1 MRKSLFLYLFIIA
14 VLLNIFT
21 YKYFTSKESSEQKS
35 ALETSD
41 SSTNS
46 SKVLSDSITHLTDKL
61 YDANTFSLENN
72 DRAQNYL
79 YESNK
84 INDVPAFA
92 EKVKQA
98 LLSYNDSP
106 EGNKYTDQVK
116 MGDQKFIISSV
127 KLLNHR
133 WVIANYS
140 NGQLWGEVLL
150 KYFVEENGSIS
161 FEIMNSYLYPA
172 NLN

>member
-14 VLLNIFT
+14 VLMNIFT
-21 YKYFTSKESSEQKS
+21 YKYFSSKESSEQK
-35 ALETSD
+35 LTTE
-41 SSTNS
+41 TNS
-46 SKVLSDSITHLTDKL
+46 NPQITSKILSDSITHLSDKL
-61 YDANTFSLENN
+61 YDANIFSLENN

-79 YESNK
+79 YESSK

-98 LLSYNDSP
+98 LLTYNDSP

-116 MGDQKFIISSV
+116 MGEQKFIINKV

-133 WVIANYS
+133 WIIANYS
-140 NGQLWGEVLL
+140 NGELWGEVLL

-161 FEIMNSYLYPA
+161 FEVMNSYLYPTA
-172 NLN
+172 LN

>member
-1 MRKSLFLYLFIIA
+1 MKKSLFLYLFIIA
-14 VLLNIFT
+14 ALFNIFT

-35 ALETSD
+35 ATEAND
-41 SSTNS
+41 SSSLTF
-46 SKVLSDSITHLTDKL
+46 KVMSDSITHLYDKL
-61 YDANTFSLENN
+61 NDANTFSLENN
-72 DRAQNYL
+72 DRARNYL
-79 YESNK
+79 YEINK
-84 INDVPAFA
+84 INDVPVFA

-116 MGDQKFIISSV
+116 MGSQKFIISSV

-133 WVIANYS
+133 WIIANYS
-140 NGQLWGEVLL
+140 NGELWGEVML
-150 KYFVEENGSIS
+150 KYFVEDNGSIS

>member
-1 MRKSLFLYLFIIA
+1 MKKSLFLYLFIIA
-14 VLLNIFT
+14 VLMNLFT
-21 YKYFTSKESSEQKS
+21 YKYFSSKEDSKQKL
-35 ALETSD
+35 AKETNASP
-41 SSTNS
+41 SIT
-46 SKVLSDSITHLTDKL
+46 SKVLSDSITHLNDKL

-116 MGDQKFIISSV
+116 MGNQKFIISSV
-127 KLLNHR
+127 KFLNHR
-133 WVIANYS
+133 WIIANYS
-140 NGQLWGEVLL
+140 NGELWGEVLL
-150 KYFVEENGSIS
+150 IINFWLPILTWSV
-161 FEIMNSYLYPA
+161 YLFPSG
-172 NLN
+172 LSL

>member
-14 VLLNIFT
+14 VLMNVFT
-21 YKYFTSKESSEQKS
+21 YKYFTSKENSEQKS
-35 ALETSD
+35 EASNGNPLISSKTMSD
-41 SSTNS
+41 S
-46 SKVLSDSITHLTDKL
+46 LMHLTEKL
-61 YDANTFSLENN
+61 NDANVFSLENN

-79 YESNK
+79 YEEGK

-98 LLSYNDSP
+98 LLGYNDGP
-106 EGNKYTDQVK
+106 EGNKFTDQTK
-116 MGDQKFIISSV
+116 MGDQKFIINSI

-133 WVIANYS
+133 WLIANYS

-150 KYFVEENGSIS
+150 KYYIEENGSIT

-172 NLN
+172 SLN